1 MINFFQPSK
10 IIFGIDTIN
19 LLPDTIKKYGKTCL
33 LVTTPNIPPLNTLYA
48 KIIDDLKKEN
58 INCLHFDKVEPNPTT
73 EIIEEGFNLIKDKQ
87 VDVILAV
94 GGGSTI
100 DTAKVLAIT
109 FGLEKID
116 WDYMFNT
123 FTNPFK
129 TYDKLSEKQLPLISV
144 STTSGTGSQ
153 VTQASVITYGECKN
167 TIFHNSCFS
176 KECIIDPK
184 LMLSLPNKLT
194 ASTGFDAFTHAFES
208 YINPKANCFTEMFSE
223 KAMEII
229 IENLPKVLKENKI
242 EYREKLAFADTLAGN
257 ALANAGACIPHPLSE
272 IIGGI
277 TNISHGEALA
287 VVFPAFIEH
296 SYDKNIEK
304 FAKVYKMLCKDTKLS
319 KEEMAKNLSI
329 ELKNFIENIG
339 LKTNLSDFNISDNDL
354 NKILNSPI
362 LDFLPFAPKNELIDI
377 LKKSC

>member
-33 LVTTPNIPPLNTLYA
+33 LVTTPNIPPLDTLYT
-48 KIIDDLKKEN
+48 KIIENLKKEN

-73 EIIEEGFNLIKDKQ
+73 EIIEEGFNFIKDKQ

-94 GGGSTI
+94 GGGSSI
-100 DTAKVLAIT
+100 DTAKILAIT

-123 FTNPFK
+123 FTDPFK

-167 TIFHNSCFS
+167 TIFHNNCFS

-184 LMLSLPNKLT
+184 LMLSLPKKLT
-194 ASTGFDAFTHAFES
+194 ASTAFDAFTHAFES
-208 YINPKANCFTEMFSE
+208 YINPKANYFTEMFSE
-223 KAMEII
+223 KAMETI
-229 IENLPKVLKENKI
+229 IENLPKVLEENKI

-287 VVFPAFIEH
+287 IVFPAFVEH
-296 SYDKNIEK
+296 SYAKNIEK
-304 FAKVYKMLCKDTKLS
+304 FAKVYKMFCKNTKLS

-329 ELKNFIENIG
+329 ELENFIKNIG
-339 LKTNLSDFNISDNDL
+339 LKTSLSDFNITDDDL

-362 LDFLPFAPKNELIDI
+362 LDFLPFAPKNELVDI